1 MLLDADVGEA
11 GDIARARETSHDF
24 GRFVRSMVGLDRTAN
39 LPDGQITKIPS
50 SPSRKN
56 ILLFRNAK
64 SAIYPFPSR
73 PETGAYRDRHERGV
87 GCDGRGLR
95 QARSMI
101 ADEWCC
107 PRTEKS
113 CGPDTLTPVS
123 SWRRQTAG
131 DGGKRARLTGESTKE
146 TVKTI
151 ACGTPGDPG
160 VFVVTT
166 LVCFHIFAYEAAGA
180 LRTRRSVRP
189 HFFGRRWCEAC
200 PGRNAAAGMRG
211 CVSSSPTA
219 SSLRKQG
226 PIATG
231 HHC

>member
-1 MLLDADVGEA
+1 MPTSARPEISHAPARRATTLADSF
-11 GDIARARETSHDF
+11 ARWSALTARPIYPT
-24 GRFVRSMVGLDRTAN
+24 G
-39 LPDGQITKIPS
+39 K
-50 SPSRKN
+50 SPNSRQAPLRKN
-56 ILLFRNAK
+56 ILLFRNPK
-64 SAIYPFPSR
+64 SAIYRFLSR
-73 PETGAYRDRHERGV
+73 PETGAYRDRHGRGV

-146 TVKTI
+146 AVKTI

-160 VFVVTT
+160 VSVVTT
-166 LVCFHIFAYEAAGA
+166 LVCLSFLHTR
-180 LRTRRSVRP
+180 LRVP
-189 HFFGRRWCEAC
+189 
-200 PGRNAAAGMRG
+200 
-211 CVSSSPTA
+211 
-219 SSLRKQG
+219 
-226 PIATG
+226 
-231 HHC
+231 